1 MPGLKTRPPNAG
13 RILACL
19 LISFASVET
28 LPGESAHQARDA
40 GTQPTVGTA
49 SISGV
54 VQDDGQP
61 ARPVRRAV
69 VTLTG
74 DGLHPSRGAITNDEG
89 RFTLRGLPAGRFM
102 LTAERGGYVTSA
114 YGAKR
119 PGRAGT
125 AITVNGGQQI
135 AGLHVRL
142 WRGAVLSGV
151 LRNEWGEPLPNT
163 AVAAIPTR
171 EVTPVALTLSN
182 SSQTRT
188 NDLGEYRIFGLEPG
202 TYVVRAGIVE
212 GIVRAEVAASEAE
225 VDAVFAALAARARQP
240 VAIPAAGAVP
250 QLADR
255 IQTTGTAVGAA
266 PIYFPGTP
274 VAAHAAPI
282 ALEAGEERGGLDF
295 VVQRIRT
302 TAIRGMVV
310 GPDGTPVPRAFVQL
324 AAIPGPVSLPGAAP
338 VSAATSSGADGTFE
352 LSPISP
358 GDYRLLVR
366 GAVASGPPAGAAGA
380 GPLWWAETPVLVT
393 GDDVDLARLTLEPGM
408 TFSGRVVVDD
418 GATSR
423 PPNLTGLRVQLEA
436 ELLAA
441 APSQSRRGGAPGP
454 RFLQPA
460 TIGADGSF
468 SIADL
473 VPDTYRVTVTG
484 GALAGSGWWLRAAM
498 WQGRDLLDDP
508 LRLTRGDTVSG
519 VALVLSDRRTELS
532 GTLTTPA
539 GAAFP
544 DVFVLAFPADAALR
558 LPRSR
563 RVQAVRPDSSG
574 RFVFANLPAGDYLL
588 AALTDIDDGQWHEPG
603 FFDPLV
609 SVSVRVTLGDGE
621 TKVQD
626 LRVGGG

>member
-1 MPGLKTRPPNAG
+1 MS
-13 RILACL
+13 LAC
-19 LISFASVET
+19 V
-28 LPGESAHQARDA
+28 SAVPYQPVSHQARDA

-74 DGLHPSRGAITNDEG
+74 DGLHPSRGAITDDEG
-89 RFTLRGLPAGRFM
+89 RFALRGLPAGRFL

-125 AITVNGGQQI
+125 AITVAGGQQI
-135 AGLHVRL
+135 ADLRVRL

-163 AVAAIPTR
+163 AVAAIPSR
-171 EVTPVALTLSN
+171 EITPVALTLSN
-182 SSQTRT
+182 SNQART

-202 TYVVRAGIVE
+202 TYVVRAGIE

-225 VDAVFAALAARARQP
+225 VDAVFAALAARRRP
-240 VAIPAAGAVP
+240 GVVPAAGAVP
-250 QLADR
+250 AAADR
-255 IQTTGTAVGAA
+255 IQMAGTAVSAA

-282 ALEAGEERGGLDF
+282 ALQAGEERGGLDF

-302 TAIRGMVV
+302 AAIRGMVV
-310 GPDGTPVPRAFVQL
+310 TPDGTPIPGAFVQL

-338 VSAATSSGADGTFE
+338 VSAATSSGADGAFE
-352 LSPISP
+352 LGPISP
-358 GDYRLLVR
+358 GDYRLLAR
-366 GAVASGPPAGAAGA
+366 GAVAPGPPAGAAGA
-380 GPLWWAETPVLVT
+380 GPLWWAEAPVLVT

-423 PPNLTGLRVQLEA
+423 PPDLAGLRVQLEA

-460 TIGADGSF
+460 TVGADGSF
-468 SIADL
+468 SMTDL

-484 GALAGSGWWLRAAM
+484 GALAGSGWWLRAAI
-498 WQGRDLLDDP
+498 WQGRDLLDAP
-508 LRLTRGDTVSG
+508 LRLARGDAVSG

-532 GTLTTPA
+532 GTLTTA
-539 GAAFP
+539 GGAAFP
-544 DVFVLAFPADAALR
+544 DVFVLAFPADPAVR

-588 AALTDIDDGQWHEPG
+588 AALTDIDDGQWNEPG
-603 FFDPLV
+603 FFEPLV